1 MLQPRA
7 MFRHGRR
14 LRCKGALLQAA
25 ITFWT
30 LSLVPRFLHV
40 ELWAVN
46 LAIASLL
53 LSDSPL

>member
-25 ITFWT
+25 ITFT
-30 LSLVPRFLHV
+30 LGLAPRFLHV
-40 ELWAVN
+40 ELWSVN
-46 LAIASLL
+46 LAVASLL

>member
-30 LSLVPRFLHV
+30 LSLAPP
-40 ELWAVN
+40 
-46 LAIASLL
+46 
-53 LSDSPL
+53 LSSRGTLGSKFSDRITVA